1 MFARL
6 RTKLALLYGGLF
18 GLVMIAIAGGVYPVV
33 AAGSLEAAR
42 GQLEATSNAFQKLE
56 ALHMSQLRENAR
68 ISATDF
74 GFRSAAALAETE
86 PETVRTALANLRR
99 RIGGDIAYLVLPGGQ
114 AISEREA
121 PVLPEHLLR
130 SLVAEDAV
138 QGGLVLEQSAYRAV
152 VAPVLAP
159 NLIGWLLIGARLDDG
174 QMKELV
180 ALSSIPIEARVLV
193 SRDHES
199 ILLARSTHEAIG
211 TRKSD
216 HDIDS
221 DKAITETR
229 PIAGLDGERL
239 KLQLSYPNDA
249 ALAPMRSLMGI
260 LFGVGLI
267 GVVIFGFSAWLLAR
281 SITRPL
287 AALEQATR
295 QMEDGVYAQVKIVS
309 RDEIGRLAN
318 SFNLMTG
325 AIEERTR
332 TITHQALHD
341 RDTGLPN
348 RDHLERTL
356 QSIVVPAGHVYI
368 AVFGMDRF
376 AEIRDAIGYRH
387 AAGLLAALG
396 ERLGRRRGLTPPARL
411 AGELLGIAIAAG
423 SDMELEAWLAGTLE
437 ALEQPIEIAGQR
449 VDVTAK
455 SGFARLSEPGATG
468 QNAIERA
475 SIALDQAREAHCK
488 VAAFSAELYGDPVA
502 NLSLMGDMLKA
513 LACGDI
519 YLAHQPKLNLRTG
532 VFDGT
537 EVLVR
542 WRHPDRGMIPPDVF
556 VTMAEETGHI
566 RALTE
571 WVLGQAIKDQD
582 TLAAAGI
589 PMRVSINI
597 SGRLLGDDSFE
608 QMVDRMAANRTDSI
622 CFEITETAVM
632 NDPERA
638 MTQLKS
644 LSERGFALS
653 IDDYGSG
660 LSSLGY
666 LKMIPASELKIDR
679 SLLAGLKTGARDAFL
694 LRSTID
700 LGHGLGM
707 KVVAEGIEDESTLSI
722 LQGLGC
728 DLAQGFLISKP
739 VPLPDL
745 IRFLKAGAWRP
756 SQPLKASA

>member
-6 RTKLALLYGGLF
+6 RTKLTLLYGGLF
-18 GLVMIAIAGGVYPVV
+18 GLVMIAIASGVYPVV
-33 AAGSLEAAR
+33 AAGSLDAAR

-86 PETVRTALANLRR
+86 SETVRTALANLRR
-99 RIGGDIAYLVLPGGQ
+99 RIGGDVAYLVLPDGE

-121 PVLPEHLLR
+121 PPLPQHLLD
-130 SLVAEDAV
+130 SLLAEDAA
-138 QGGLVLEQSAYRAV
+138 QGGLVLDQSAYRAV

-159 NLIGWLLIGARLDDG
+159 NLIGWLLIGTRLDDD

-193 SRDHES
+193 GRNHES
-199 ILLARSTHEAIG
+199 ILVARSTHEAIG
-211 TRKSD
+211 TRSSD
-216 HDIDS
+216 QDDNLG
-221 DKAITETR
+221 KAITETR
-229 PIAGLDGERL
+229 PIAGLDGEKL
-239 KLQLSYPNDA
+239 KLQLSYPIDA

-260 LFGVGLI
+260 LLIVGLI
-267 GVVIFGFSAWLLAR
+267 GLAIFGFSAWLLAR

-287 AALEQATR
+287 AALEQATH
-295 QMEDGVYAQVKIVS
+295 QIEDGVYAQVKIVS

-348 RDHLERTL
+348 RDHLEQRL
-356 QSIVVPAGHVYI
+356 QTITAPNGNTYV
-368 AVFGMDRF
+368 AVIGIDRF
-376 AEIRDAIGYRH
+376 ADIRDAIGYRH
-387 AAGLLAALG
+387 VASLLAALG
-396 ERLGRRRGLTPPARL
+396 ERLGRRGGLTPPARL
-411 AGELLGIAIAAG
+411 SGELLGIAVSAD
-423 SDMELEAWLAGTLE
+423 SDKELEAWITGTLE

-455 SGFARLSEPGATG
+455 AGFARLSEPGATG

-475 SIALDQAREAHCK
+475 NIALDQARDAHRK
-488 VAAFSAELYGDPVA
+488 VGAFNAEIYGDPVA

-513 LACGDI
+513 LANGDI

-532 VFDGT
+532 EFDGA
-537 EVLVR
+537 EALVR
-542 WRHPDRGMIPPDVF
+542 WRHAERGMIRPDVF

-582 TLAAAGI
+582 TLAAAGLPLRI
-589 PMRVSINI
+589 SVNI
-597 SGRLLGDDSFE
+597 SGRLLGDASFE
-608 QMVDRMAANRTDSI
+608 QMVDRLAADRTDGI

-638 MTQLKS
+638 MTQLRS
-644 LSERGFALS
+644 LADRGFALS

-666 LKMIPASELKIDR
+666 LKMIPACELKIDR

-707 KVVAEGIEDESTLSI
+707 KVVAEGIEDEGALTI

-745 IRFLKAGAWRP
+745 IRFLKADDRRP